1 MNLLSLTPPVFTL
14 DVLKQRWILNIWRAD
29 NNHRVYLFCDSNKFY
44 AEILAGDAETYLTVG
59 YSCPNGALRVSDDI
73 CDAVK
78 MIADSLDAYWNSED
92 RQKDFDDMLPV
103 LYEMAMIANSS
114 YNDYLGNA

>member
-1 MNLLSLTPPVFTL
+1 MNLLLTPDALRPHWTL
-14 DVLKQRWILNIWRAD
+14 KIWCAD

-44 AEILAGDAETYLTVG
+44 AEILAGAAETYLTVG
-59 YSCPNGALRVSDDI
+59 YSCPNGALRVSDDV
-73 CDAVK
+73 CAAAE
-78 MIADSLDAYWNSED
+78 MISDSLDAYWNSED